1 MSSLNLDFFPP
12 PSSTRHHSSISI
24 AITLESGL
32 FKRKFLV
39 AQEFPKLHHHKQ
51 LLILWVWYSGKAQLG
66 EILQVNKDVYP
77 KMIHLKYNL
86 MKKGPFPKENF
97 QMANKHMK
105 KCSTSL
111 DTGEVM
117 NEMDPIIYPHKLK
130 LKGWTI
136 VEFMESLEL
145 SSIAGAIT
153 TLEYQPDL
161 LELKINPMPLEPQS
175 LLRINPDDCLCL
187 PEDMYL
193 Q

>member
-86 MKKGPFPKENF
+86 MKKGP
-97 QMANKHMK
+97 
-105 KCSTSL
+105 
-111 DTGEVM
+111 
-117 NEMDPIIYPHKLK
+117 
-130 LKGWTI
+130 
-136 VEFMESLEL
+136 SLEQ
-145 SSIAGAIT
+145 A
-153 TLEYQPDL
+153 
-161 LELKINPMPLEPQS
+161 
-175 LLRINPDDCLCL
+175 L
-187 PEDMYL
+187 PKREFPNGQQAYEKVL
-193 Q
+193 NIIRYWRSYERVGSYYIPT